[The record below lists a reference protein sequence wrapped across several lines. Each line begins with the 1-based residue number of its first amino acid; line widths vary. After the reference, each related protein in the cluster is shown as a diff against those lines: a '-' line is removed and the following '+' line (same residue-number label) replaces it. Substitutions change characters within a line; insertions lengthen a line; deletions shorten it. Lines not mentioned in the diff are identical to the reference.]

1 MFFDLV
7 SRNSKRNRKEN
18 SLFFSSLLI
27 AIIAFYL
34 ILSLSNQDVMRF
46 LVTMESDAV
55 NRLISMI
62 PLFYGVTLFILFFLV
77 YFASKYQLESR
88 KHEFGMYL
96 MLGMRRYKL
105 FFLLF
110 AEDIRNSITAL
121 LIGLPIGI
129 AASELISLVTAR
141 LVGLGIV
148 GHTFS
153 LSFKAVIWTMFGFL
167 LIKLVAFLILSRKID
182 HQEIGALLTPVPA
195 GNKKQLPSVC
205 YAFSL
210 MIGIVLLCVAYMFA
224 IRGMSWSNIGIM
236 AITFISGLAG
246 TLLIFFGLRNF
257 MEIIATKFQKNHRL
271 HIFTFRQLQE
281 EVILKSNTMAITSL
295 LILAALCF
303 FGCGV
308 AIAIYYSRTELHTID
323 YTFDTDVNS
332 TDVQT
337 LLHDNNL
344 NRLFDA
350 IFEMKVGY
358 IKTEDDNYHN
368 VYSMD
373 SVMNA
378 IRQLPD
384 SNDKDILLNN
394 LGYEDYPHLIS
405 ISGYNKLLSLAGL
418 PEKELKENEAIVYMD
433 SRFTTTSRIH
443 ILNSIIETNPV
454 VQINKENFHLA
465 GTIQSTNLVVDRSI
479 TLSFALIVSDDV
491 FEQLT
496 QGDYTIY
503 QNAVLSK
510 AQSDGKSL
518 LTAVSDTN
526 VLLNEAGI
534 NYESYLQNIGRK
546 LFYVVAAS
554 YITIYLAIVFLII
567 ANTVMGI
574 QFLTQLQRTRGRYQT
589 LIRIG
594 SSYHS
599 ICYSAKKQINW
610 YFGIPVLIAAISSM
624 FGIRALFSGLLTSYT
639 GGDLKSMMGIS
650 CAMILLLC
658 VVEYVYMMVVKK
670 FSGKYLLSLM
680 TLEREE

>member
-18 SLFFSSLLI
+18 SLYFSSLLI

-55 NRLISMI
+55 NRLLSMI
-62 PLFYGVTLFILFFLV
+62 PLFYGATLFILFFLV
-77 YFASKYQLESR
+77 YFASKYQLETR

-105 FFLLF
+105 FLLLF

-148 GHTFS
+148 AHTFS
-153 LSFKAVIWTMFGFL
+153 LSFNAIIWTVFGFL
-167 LIKLVAFLILSRKID
+167 FIKFVAILILSGQIA
-182 HQEIGALLTPVPA
+182 HQDIGALLTPAPA
-195 GNKKQLPSVC
+195 GSKKQLPSIC
-205 YAFSL
+205 YVFSL
-210 MIGIVLLCVAYMFA
+210 IIGIVLMCVAYILA
-224 IRGMSWSNIGIM
+224 IRGMSWSSIRIM
-236 AITFISGLAG
+236 AITFICGLAG
-246 TLLIFFGLRNF
+246 TLLIFFGLRSF
-257 MEIIATKFQKNHRL
+257 MGIMATKFQNNHRL
-271 HIFTFRQLQE
+271 HTFTFRQLQE
-281 EVILKSNTMAITSL
+281 EVIQKSNTMAISSL
-295 LILAALCF
+295 LILAALCC

-308 AIAIYYSRTELHTID
+308 AIAIHYSGTEQHTID
-323 YTFDTDVNS
+323 YTFDSDANS
-332 TDVQT
+332 TDIQT
-337 LLHDNNL
+337 LLNENDL
-344 NRLFDA
+344 NGLFDT

-358 IKTEDDNYHN
+358 IKTEHDNRQN
-368 VYSMD
+368 IYSMD

-378 IRQLPD
+378 INELPD
-384 SNDKDILLNN
+384 SNDKEILLNN
-394 LGYEDYPHLIS
+394 LGYADYPHLIS
-405 ISGYNKLLSLAGL
+405 ISGYNKLLSLAGS
-418 PEKELKENEAIVYMD
+418 PEIELEENEAVIYMD
-433 SRFTTTSRIH
+433 SEFTITSRTA
-443 ILNSIIETNPV
+443 ILNRIISTEPV
-454 VQINKENFHLA
+454 VQINEENFHLT
-465 GTIQSTNLVVDRSI
+465 GSIQNTKLVVDRSI

-503 QNAVLSK
+503 HNAVLSK
-510 AQSDGKSL
+510 TQTDGKSL

-534 NYESYLQNIGRK
+534 YYESYLQNIGRQM
-546 LFYVVAAS
+546 FYVVAAS

-567 ANTVMGI
+567 ANTITGI
-574 QFLTQLQRTRGRYQT
+574 QFLTQQQRTKGRYQT

-594 SSYHS
+594 ASYHS

-624 FGIRALFSGLLTSYT
+624 FGIRALFSGLLSSYT
-639 GGDLKSMMGIS
+639 DADLKSMMGIS

-658 VVEYVYMMVVKK
+658 VVEYAYIMVVKK
-670 FSGKYLLSLM
+670 SSNKYLLSLM